1 MRGRFED
8 NEDNKILISRVE
20 LRSKRLMNWLVEAPT
35 KSKGDEHENDIGN
48 ILPSSFTDIVNSMWR
63 EVSSDSM
70 IAKENKNI
78 INYIERP

>member
-20 LRSKRLMNWLVEAPT
+20 LSLMNWLVEAPT
-35 KSKGDEHENDIGN
+35 KSKSDEHENDAGN
-48 ILPSSFTDIVNSMWR
+48 IYSLPSSFTEIVNSMWR

-70 IAKENKNI
+70 IAKENKHI